1 MKKIF
6 LIITLIAGLV
16 SCGNVNRQQS
26 TDNSHN
32 HEHSAD
38 SHQHSADC
46 SHNHEHSADSHQHSA
61 SCSHD
66 HNHDAHNHEA
76 EVHNHDHAHSSQPEA
91 HSHNHEHSADCSHDH
106 NHDHSVNSQQST
118 VNSHNHDHA
127 HSSQPEAHSH
137 NHGEGSIN
145 FPIDQQKKIDFEV
158 VEVVTEPLYQVIR
171 TSAQIVPSQ
180 ESEKILTATTSGI
193 VTFES
198 KDIVHG
204 LDVKS
209 GQVLFSI
216 ANDNM
221 ADDNLSTRREEVEV
235 EYEKAKLDYERKQ
248 ALAEDKIIS
257 ESELLDAKAEYLK
270 AKKHYDNMLK
280 NYPEGK
286 TLHRATISGSIGEV
300 LVPNNSYVEAGQAIM
315 TLTQNDKL
323 YLRADLQSKY
333 YPVLKD
339 IKTAN
344 IKTNEGIVYTLNELG
359 GRLLSYGKT
368 TDVNNPLIPVTF
380 EVKNNGN
387 LIPGSFV
394 EIFITAESDKM
405 GVMLPNSA
413 IVEEMGIYCVFVQT
427 CVEDFEKRIIT
438 KGVTDGSKTQ
448 ILKGVAAGER
458 VVSKGAVNVKLA
470 QGSAALDPHAGHV
483 H

>member
-6 LIITLIAGLV
+6 LVITLIAGLV
-16 SCGNVNRQQS
+16 SCRLDNGQQSTVNGHNHEHSATCNHDHEDNNHDHSVNRQQS

-32 HEHSAD
+32 HNHD
-38 SHQHSADC
+38 
-46 SHNHEHSADSHQHSA
+46 HEHSANSH
-61 SCSHD
+61 
-66 HNHDAHNHEA
+66 NHNHEA
-76 EVHNHDHAHSSQPEA
+76 KSQQPATNSHAH
-91 HSHNHEHSADCSHDH
+91 D
-106 NHDHSVNSQQST
+106 
-118 VNSHNHDHA
+118 
-127 HSSQPEAHSH
+127 
-137 NHGEGSIN
+137 HGEGSIN

-193 VTFES
+193 VAFES
-198 KDIVHG
+198 KDIVQG
-204 LDVKS
+204 LEVKS

-216 ANDNM
+216 DNDEM
-221 ADDNLSTRREEVEV
+221 ADGSLEIRRQEIEAD
-235 EYEKAKLDYERKQ
+235 YEKAKADYERKQ
-248 ALAEDKIIS
+248 SLAEDKIIS

-270 AKKHYDNMLK
+270 AQKYYDNMLK

-286 TLHRATISGSIGEV
+286 TLHRATISGSVCEI
-300 LVPNNSYVEAGQAIM
+300 LVPNNSYVEAGQPIM
-315 TLTQNDKL
+315 TLAQNDKL
-323 YLRADLQSKY
+323 YIRADVQSKY

-344 IKTNEGIVYTLNELG
+344 IKTNDGIVYTINELG

-368 TDVNNPLIPVTF
+368 TDINNPLIPVTF
-380 EVKNNGN
+380 EIKNNGN
-387 LIPGSFV
+387 LVPGSFV
-394 EIFITAESDKM
+394 EIFITAESNKM

-448 ILKGVAAGER
+448 VLKGVAAGER

>member
-16 SCGNVNRQQS
+16 SCRL
-26 TDNSHN
+26 DNG
-32 HEHSAD
+32 
-38 SHQHSADC
+38 
-46 SHNHEHSADSHQHSA
+46 
-61 SCSHD
+61 
-66 HNHDAHNHEA
+66 
-76 EVHNHDHAHSSQPEA
+76 
-91 HSHNHEHSADCSHDH
+91 
-106 NHDHSVNSQQST
+106 QQST
-118 VNSHNHDHA
+118 VNSHNHDHSATCNHDHEGHNHDHNHDHSTHNHDHQHSESCNHDHNHEAEAHNHNHDA
-127 HSSQPEAHSH
+127 HSQQPTANSHAHD
-137 NHGEGSIN
+137 HGEGSIN

-198 KDIVHG
+198 KDIVQG
-204 LDVKS
+204 KDVKS

-216 ANDNM
+216 DNDEM
-221 ADDNLSTRREEVEV
+221 ADGSLEVRRQEIEAD
-235 EYEKAKLDYERKQ
+235 YEKAKADYERKLS
-248 ALAEDKIIS
+248 LAEDKIIS

-270 AKKHYDNMLK
+270 AQKYYDNMLK

-286 TLHRATISGSIGEV
+286 TLHRATISGSVCEI
-300 LVPNNSYVEAGQAIM
+300 LVPNNSYVEAGQPIM
-315 TLTQNDKL
+315 TLAQNDKL
-323 YLRADLQSKY
+323 YIRADVQSKY

-344 IKTNEGIVYTLNELG
+344 IRTNDGIVYTINELG

-368 TDVNNPLIPVTF
+368 TDINNPLIPVTF
-380 EVKNNGN
+380 EIKNNGN
-387 LIPGSFV
+387 LVPGSFV
-394 EIFITAESDKM
+394 EIFITAESNKM

-448 ILKGVAAGER
+448 VLKGVAAGER

>member
-16 SCGNVNRQQS
+16 SCRL
-26 TDNSHN
+26 DNGHN

-46 SHNHEHSADSHQHSA
+46 SHDHEHSADSHQHSA

-66 HNHDAHNHEA
+66 H
-76 EVHNHDHAHSSQPEA
+76 
-91 HSHNHEHSADCSHDH
+91 EHSADS
-106 NHDHSVNSQQST
+106 
-118 VNSHNHDHA
+118 HDHA

-344 IKTNEGIVYTLNELG
+344 IKTNEGIVYTLNDLG

>member
-32 HEHSAD
+32 HEHSASCNHD
-38 SHQHSADC
+38 
-46 SHNHEHSADSHQHSA
+46 HEHSAVSHQ
-61 SCSHD
+61 
-66 HNHDAHNHEA
+66 
-76 EVHNHDHAHSSQPEA
+76 
-91 HSHNHEHSADCSHDH
+91 HSADCSHDH

-118 VNSHNHDHA
+118 VNSHSHDHSVNSQQSTDNSHNHDHAHSSQPEA

-300 LVPNNSYVEAGQAIM
+300 LVTNNSYVEAGQAIM

>member
-6 LIITLIAGLV
+6 LVITLIAGLV
-16 SCGNVNRQQS
+16 SCRL
-26 TDNSHN
+26 DNG
-32 HEHSAD
+32 
-38 SHQHSADC
+38 
-46 SHNHEHSADSHQHSA
+46 
-61 SCSHD
+61 
-66 HNHDAHNHEA
+66 
-76 EVHNHDHAHSSQPEA
+76 
-91 HSHNHEHSADCSHDH
+91 
-106 NHDHSVNSQQST
+106 QQST
-118 VNSHNHDHA
+118 VNSHNHDHSA
-127 HSSQPEAHSH
+127 TCNHDHEGHNHDHNHDHSTHNHDHQHSESCNHDHNHEAEAHNHNHEANSQQPTANSH
-137 NHGEGSIN
+137 AHDHGEGSIN

-198 KDIVHG
+198 KDIVQG
-204 LDVKS
+204 KDVKS

-216 ANDNM
+216 DNDEM
-221 ADDNLSTRREEVEV
+221 ADGSLEVRRQEIEAD
-235 EYEKAKLDYERKQ
+235 YEKAKADYERKLS
-248 ALAEDKIIS
+248 LAEDKIIS

-270 AKKHYDNMLK
+270 AQKYYDNMLK

-286 TLHRATISGSIGEV
+286 TLHRATISGSVCEI
-300 LVPNNSYVEAGQAIM
+300 LVPNNSYVEAGQPIM
-315 TLTQNDKL
+315 TLAQNDKL
-323 YLRADLQSKY
+323 YIRADVQSKY

-344 IKTNEGIVYTLNELG
+344 IRTNDGIVYTLNDLG

-368 TDVNNPLIPVTF
+368 TDINNPLIPVTF
-380 EVKNNGN
+380 EIKNNGN

-448 ILKGVAAGER
+448 VLKGITAGER

>member
-1 MKKIF
+1 MKRILLVIAIIVG
-6 LIITLIAGLV
+6 LI
-16 SCGNVNRQQS
+16 SCGNDKAQQAA
-26 TDNSHN
+26 HN
-32 HEHSAD
+32 HN
-38 SHQHSADC
+38 HQHSESCTHDHDHD
-46 SHNHEHSADSHQHSA
+46 HNHDHDHDHDHDHNHDHATHDHDHSH
-61 SCSHD
+61 SHD
-66 HNHDAHNHEA
+66 HNHD
-76 EVHNHDHAHSSQPEA
+76 HNHDHAHSSQLTA
-91 HSHNHEHSADCSHDH
+91 HSHEGHDHDHSQQPTANSHSHDH
-106 NHDHSVNSQQST
+106 GDDAIT
-118 VNSHNHDHA
+118 
-127 HSSQPEAHSH
+127 
-137 NHGEGSIN
+137 
-145 FPIDQQKKIDFEV
+145 FPVDQQKKIDFEV

-180 ESEKILTATTSGI
+180 EGEKILTATTSGI
-193 VTFES
+193 VTFEN
-198 KDIVHG
+198 KDLVQG
-204 LDVKS
+204 LDVKA
-209 GQVLFSI
+209 GQILFSI
-216 ANDNM
+216 DNDEM
-221 ADDNLSTRREEVEV
+221 ADGSLAVRRQEIEA
-235 EYEKAKLDYERKQ
+235 EYEKAKTEYERKQ

-257 ESELLDAKAEYLK
+257 ESELLDAKTEYLK
-270 AKKHYDNMLK
+270 AQKYYDNMLQ

-286 TLHRATISGSIGEV
+286 TLHRASITGAISEI

-315 TLTQNDKL
+315 TLAQNDKL
-323 YLRADLQSKY
+323 YLRADVQSKY

-344 IKTNEGIVYTLNELG
+344 VRTNDGIVYTINELG

-368 TDVNNPLIPVTF
+368 TDINNPLIPVTF

-394 EIFITAESDKM
+394 EIFITAESNKM

-427 CVEDFEKRIIT
+427 CVDSFEKRIIT
-438 KGVTDGSKTQ
+438 KGVTDGSNTQ
-448 ILKGVAAGER
+448 ILKGVKAGER

>member
-6 LIITLIAGLV
+6 LVITLIAGLV
-16 SCGNVNRQQS
+16 SCRLDNGQQS
-26 TDNSHN
+26 TVNGHN
-32 HEHSAD
+32 HEHSAT
-38 SHQHSADC
+38 C
-46 SHNHEHSADSHQHSA
+46 
-61 SCSHD
+61 
-66 HNHDAHNHEA
+66 
-76 EVHNHDHAHSSQPEA
+76 NHDHEG
-91 HSHNHEHSADCSHDH
+91 HNHDH
-106 NHDHSVNSQQST
+106 NHDHSAHN
-118 VNSHNHDHA
+118 HNHDHQ
-127 HSSQPEAHSH
+127 HSEGCNHDHSAETHDHNHEAKSQQPVANSHAH

-193 VTFES
+193 VAFES
-198 KDIVHG
+198 KDIVQG
-204 LDVKS
+204 LEVKS

-216 ANDNM
+216 DNDEM
-221 ADDNLSTRREEVEV
+221 ADGSLEIRRQEIEAD
-235 EYEKAKLDYERKQ
+235 YEKAKADYERKQ
-248 ALAEDKIIS
+248 SLAEDKIIS
-257 ESELLDAKAEYLK
+257 ESELLDAKTEYLK
-270 AKKHYDNMLK
+270 AQKYYDNMLK

-286 TLHRATISGSIGEV
+286 TLHRATISGSVCEI
-300 LVPNNSYVEAGQAIM
+300 LVPNNSYVEAGQPIM
-315 TLTQNDKL
+315 TLAQNDKL
-323 YLRADLQSKY
+323 YIRADVQSKY

-344 IKTNEGIVYTLNELG
+344 IRTNDGIVYTINELG

-368 TDVNNPLIPVTF
+368 TDINNPLIPVTF
-380 EVKNNGN
+380 EIKNNGN
-387 LIPGSFV
+387 LVPGSFV
-394 EIFITAESDKM
+394 EIFITAESNKM

-448 ILKGVAAGER
+448 VLKGVAAGER

>member
-1 MKKIF
+1 MKRILLVIAIIVG
-6 LIITLIAGLV
+6 LI
-16 SCGNVNRQQS
+16 SCGNDKAQQAA
-26 TDNSHN
+26 HN
-32 HEHSAD
+32 HN
-38 SHQHSADC
+38 HQHS
-46 SHNHEHSADSHQHSA
+46 E
-61 SCSHD
+61 SCTHD
-66 HNHDAHNHEA
+66 HNHDHDHDHDHD
-76 EVHNHDHAHSSQPEA
+76 HNHDHTTHD
-91 HSHNHEHSADCSHDH
+91 HNHEG
-106 NHDHSVNSQQST
+106 HDHSVNSQQST
-118 VNSHNHDHA
+118 ANSHNHGDDA
-127 HSSQPEAHSH
+127 
-137 NHGEGSIN
+137 IT
-145 FPIDQQKKIDFEV
+145 FPVDQQKKIDFEV

-180 ESEKILTATTSGI
+180 EGEKILTATTSGI
-193 VTFES
+193 VSFEN
-198 KDIVHG
+198 KDLVQG
-204 LDVKS
+204 LDVKA
-209 GQVLFSI
+209 GQILFSI
-216 ANDNM
+216 DNDEM
-221 ADDNLSTRREEVEV
+221 ADGSLAVRRQEIEA
-235 EYEKAKLDYERKQ
+235 EYEKAKTEYERKQ

-257 ESELLDAKAEYLK
+257 ESELLDAKTEYLK
-270 AKKHYDNMLK
+270 AQKYYDNMLQ

-286 TLHRATISGSIGEV
+286 TLHRATITGAISEI

-315 TLTQNDKL
+315 TLAQNDKL
-323 YLRADLQSKY
+323 YLRADVQSKY

-344 IKTNEGIVYTLNELG
+344 VRTNDGIVYTINELG

-368 TDVNNPLIPVTF
+368 TDINNPLIPVTF
-380 EVKNNGN
+380 EIKNNGN

-394 EIFITAESDKM
+394 EIFITAESNKM

-427 CVEDFEKRIIT
+427 CVDSFEKRIIT

-448 ILKGVAAGER
+448 ILKGVTAGER